1 MNEWWEDVFCH
12 RHRHFPTGDFQAIPL
27 SLGASP
33 EKQDKPGSIE
43 WLCPLSTGG
52 ESDPTTDLT
61 IPLDPFGPGRPDS
74 MERQAL
80 LIALR
85 VRSLIEASPVRVRSA
100 DGQWHQ
106 IDAEETVSPSDIMIL
121 LPTRPKI
128 RDTVIR
134 HLLDLGIPA
143 QADREG
149 GLLDRPATH
158 ALEGLL
164 QFIARPRSRHHA
176 AWVAGLSSR
185 PPSRSA

>member
-1 MNEWWEDVFCH
+1 
-12 RHRHFPTGDFQAIPL
+12 
-27 SLGASP
+27 
-33 EKQDKPGSIE
+33 
-43 WLCPLSTGG
+43 
-52 ESDPTTDLT
+52 
-61 IPLDPFGPGRPDS
+61 

-100 DGQWHQ
+100 GGQWHQ
-106 IDAEETVSPSDIMIL
+106 IDTEAAVSPSDIMIL

-164 QFIARPRSRHHA
+164 QF
-176 AWVAGLSSR
+176 LSLIHI
-185 PPSRSA
+185 